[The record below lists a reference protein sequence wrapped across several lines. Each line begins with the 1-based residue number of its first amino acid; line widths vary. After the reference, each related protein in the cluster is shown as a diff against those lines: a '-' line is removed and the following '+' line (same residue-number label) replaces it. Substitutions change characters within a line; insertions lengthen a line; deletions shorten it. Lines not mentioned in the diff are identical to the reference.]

1 MTPQSPLRKKKQSAL
16 WQNFIISSQPQ
27 GFKVLCVLKPMF
39 PDAWRYLTVRPS
51 VRPRRLCPVPLVLHP
66 LPPLPSLRLI
76 LLSPLG
82 PMRPPN
88 RWLENLKRH
97 RGDGNQTLW
106 CVNQTERDSLMR
118 VCAHETEPRTER
130 RATPKTTPTNKP

>member
-1 MTPQSPLRKKKQSAL
+1 MLPLRQ
-16 WQNFIISSQPQ
+16 
-27 GFKVLCVLKPMF
+27 LCPRVS
-39 PDAWRYLTVRPS
+39 RPS
-51 VRPRRLCPVPLVLHP
+51 PFPSSSPALH
-66 LPPLPSLRLI
+66 LI

-88 RWLENLKRH
+88 RWLENLKSH

-118 VCAHETEPRTER
+118 LCAHETEPRTER
-130 RATPKTTPTNKP
+130 RATPKTTPTNKPYLSLRGGLLSVSAEPTTAFVSINPSYPPLYQNCCQSRLKLN